1 MSSKFVSMVYE
12 ALDNPAVN
20 GATVVALLESLG
32 AAEEYASI
40 TSTAVNYEPPEDT
53 TQICDFIKVVIK
65 GKTGKKSGGSSP
77 TMGIIG
83 RLGAQQAQPDR
94 MGIVSDAD
102 GSIVALASAMKL
114 LDMSAKGA
122 RLEGDVIITT
132 HIATHVSI
140 TPHDPVDFMGMPV
153 SSTTMNKYEV
163 DDDMDAILSV
173 DTSKG
178 NSIIKKRGIA
188 LSATAKEGYILRVA
202 PDLVSLMELATGNPA
217 VTFPVTT
224 QDITPYDNGIYH
236 FNSIMQP
243 HVATTAPVVGLA
255 ITAKSVVPGCDTGAS
270 YESELVDA
278 TVFSV
283 EVAKQFTW
291 GKIAFYDETEY
302 QKLLDLYG
310 SMAVLQGDGAA
321 NK

>member
-1 MSSKFVSMVYE
+1 MSSKFVSIIYE
-12 ALDNPAVN
+12 LMDDPSIN
-20 GATVVALLESLG
+20 GQKVVDQLESLG
-32 AAEEYASI
+32 ATDAII
-40 TSTAVNYEPPEDT
+40 TTTAVNYEAPEDT
-53 TQICDFIKVVIK
+53 SQICDFVKVVIK
-65 GKTGKKSGGSSP
+65 GSNGKSAGGESPSP

-94 MGIVSDAD
+94 LGKVSDSD
-102 GSIVALASAMKL
+102 GSIVALSTAMKL

-140 TPHDPVDFMGMPV
+140 TPREPVDFMGMPV
-153 SSTTMNKYEV
+153 SSGTMNEYEV
-163 DDDMDAILSV
+163 DGEMDAILSV

-178 NSIIKKRGIA
+178 NSIIKHRGIA
-188 LSATAKEGYILRVA
+188 ISATAKEGYILRVA
-202 PDLVSLMELATGNPA
+202 QDLVTLLEYSTGRPA
-217 VTFPVTT
+217 KTFPITT

-255 ITAKSVVPGCDTGAS
+255 ITAKTVVPGSETGSS

-278 TVFSV
+278 TVFAV

-291 GKIAFYDETEY
+291 QKAAFYDADEY
-302 QKLLDLYG
+302 QALIDMYG
-310 SMAVLQGDGAA
+310 SLAFLQ
-321 NK
+321 K

>member
-1 MSSKFVSMVYE
+1 MSSKFVSIIYE
-12 ALDNPAVN
+12 LLDDPSVN
-20 GATVVALLESLG
+20 GQKIVAELSALG
-32 AAEEYASI
+32 ATEATI
-40 TSTAVNYEPPEDT
+40 TTTPVNYEAPEDRS
-53 TQICDFIKVVIK
+53 QLCDFIKIVIK
-65 GKTGKKSGGSSP
+65 GRNGKSAGGDTAAP

-94 MGIVSDAD
+94 IGKVSDSD
-102 GSIVALASAMKL
+102 GSIVALASAIKL

-122 RLEGDVIITT
+122 QLAGDVIITT

-153 SSTTMNKYEV
+153 SSSTMNEYEV
-163 DDDMDAILSV
+163 DDEMDAILSV

-178 NSIIKKRGIA
+178 NSIIKHRGIA
-188 LSATAKEGYILRVA
+188 ISPTVKEGYILRVA
-202 PDLVSLMELATGNPA
+202 PDLVTLMEYATGRPA
-217 VTFPVTT
+217 KTFPVTT
-224 QDITPYDNGIYH
+224 QDITPYDNGVYH

-255 ITAKSVVPGCDTGAS
+255 ITAKTVVPGSETGAS

-278 TVFSV
+278 TVYAV

-291 GKIAFYDETEY
+291 QKAAFYDADEY
-302 QKLLDLYG
+302 QKLVDMYG
-310 SMAVLQGDGAA
+310 SLAFLQ
-321 NK
+321 N

>member
-1 MSSKFVSMVYE
+1 MSSKFVSIVYE
-12 ALDNPAVN
+12 LLDDPSVDGQKIVNELTAL
-20 GATVVALLESLG
+20 GATDAT
-32 AAEEYASI
+32 I
-40 TSTAVNYEPPEDT
+40 TTTPVNYEAPEDT
-53 TQICDFIKVVIK
+53 AQRCDFIKVVIK
-65 GKTGKKSGGSSP
+65 GSNGKYVGGDTPAP

-94 MGIVSDAD
+94 IGKVSDSD
-102 GSIVALASAMKL
+102 GSIVALATAMKL

-153 SSTTMNKYEV
+153 SSDTMNEYEV
-163 DDDMDAILSV
+163 DDEMDAILSV

-178 NSIIKKRGIA
+178 NSIIKHRGIA
-188 LSATAKEGYILRVA
+188 ISPTAKEGYILRVA
-202 PDLVSLMELATGNPA
+202 PDLVTLMEYATGRPA
-217 VTFPVTT
+217 KTFPITT
-224 QDITPYDNGIYH
+224 QDITPYDNGVYH

-255 ITAKSVVPGCDTGAS
+255 ITAKTVVPGSETGAS

-278 TVFSV
+278 TVFAT
-283 EVAKQFTW
+283 EVAKQFTRQ
-291 GKIAFYDETEY
+291 KVAFYNADEYKT
-302 QKLLDLYG
+302 LTDMYG
-310 SMAVLQGDGAA
+310 SLAFIQQ
-321 NK
+321 

>member
-1 MSSKFVSMVYE
+1 MSSKFVSIIYE
-12 ALDNPAVN
+12 LLDNPSVD
-20 GATVVALLESLG
+20 GQMVVEQLNSLG
-32 AAEEYASI
+32 ATEATI
-40 TSTAVNYEPPEDT
+40 TTTAVSYEPPEDIN
-53 TQICDFIKVVIK
+53 QICHFIKVLIK
-65 GKTGKKSGGSSP
+65 GTKGKSVGGDSP

-83 RLGAQQAQPDR
+83 RLGAQQAQPYR
-94 MGIVSDAD
+94 IGIVSDAD
-102 GSIVALASAMKL
+102 GSIVALATAMKL

-153 SSTTMNKYEV
+153 SSDTMNRYEV
-163 DDDMDAILSV
+163 DEEMDAILSV

-178 NSIIKKRGIA
+178 NSLIKHRGIA

-202 PDLVSLMELATGNPA
+202 PNLISLMEKATGKPA
-217 VTFPVTT
+217 VTFPITT
-224 QDITPYDNGIYH
+224 QDITPYNNGVYH

-270 YESELVDA
+270 YESEMVDA
-278 TVFSV
+278 TVFAV

-291 GKIAFYDETEY
+291 QKASFYNDIEY
-302 QKLLDLYG
+302 QTLVALYG
-310 SMAVLQGDGAA
+310 NMSGISLH
-321 NK
+321 NPNN

>member
-1 MSSKFVSMVYE
+1 MSSKFVSIIYE
-12 ALDNPAVN
+12 LLDNPAITGQMVVDELTN
-20 GATVVALLESLG
+20 LGATDAT
-32 AAEEYASI
+32 I
-40 TSTAVNYEPPEDT
+40 TTTPVNYEPPEDT
-53 TQICDFIKVVIK
+53 TQISDFIKVVIK
-65 GKTGKKSGGSSP
+65 GTSGKLAGGSSP

-94 MGIVSDAD
+94 MGIVSDSD
-102 GSIVALASAMKL
+102 GSIVALATAMKL

-122 RLEGDVIITT
+122 QLEGDVIITT

-153 SSTTMNKYEV
+153 SSTTMNQYEV
-163 DDDMDAILSV
+163 DSDMDAILSV

-178 NSIIKKRGIA
+178 NSIIKLRGIA
-188 LSATAKEGYILRVA
+188 ISATAKEGYILRVA
-202 PDLVSLMELATGNPA
+202 PDLVTLMENATGKPA
-217 VTFPVTT
+217 VTFPITT
-224 QDITPYDNGIYH
+224 QDITPYDNGVYH

-255 ITAKSVVPGCDTGAS
+255 ITAKSVVPGSDTGAS

-278 TVFSV
+278 TVFAV

-291 GKIAFYDETEY
+291 QKASFYDDAEY
-302 QKLLDLYG
+302 QTLLGMYG
-310 SMAVLQGDGAA
+310 SMAILQG
-321 NK
+321 

>member
-20 GATVVALLESLG
+20 GAAVVALLESLG
-32 AAEEYASI
+32 APAENVSV
-40 TSTAVNYEPPEDT
+40 TSTSVNYEPPEDT

-153 SSTTMNKYEV
+153 SSTTMNEYEV

-291 GKIAFYDETEY
+291 SKIAFYDEAEY

-310 SMAVLQGDGAA
+310 SMAVLQGGGAA